1 MSDTD
6 SFIDEVTEEVRRD
19 RLFAL
24 YRRYGWIAVL
34 AIVALVG
41 AVAWSEYRQAQSM
54 RAAQALGDQ
63 LIAAEQPN
71 DPALRAD
78 ALAAV
83 QPDSPGGQAVAA
95 FLTAD
100 AQLAAGDVDA
110 AAATLDAVANTVDL
124 PPVYRQMAAFKS
136 LLAQSETL
144 PLDDRRA
151 GFEAMAE
158 PGAPLRLLAEE
169 QLALIDIEAGAPDA
183 AIERLQ
189 AMLQDAEANGEQ
201 LQRAVQVIIAL
212 GGTPDLAPNNEG

>member
-136 LLAQSETL
+136 LLAQTETL

-151 GFEAMAE
+151 GFEAMTE

-183 AIERLQ
+183 AIDRLQ

>member
-136 LLAQSETL
+136 LLAQTETL

>member
-124 PPVYRQMAAFKS
+124 PPVYRQMAVFKS

-151 GFEAMAE
+151 GFEARAE
-158 PGAPLRLLAEE
+158 P
-169 QLALIDIEAGAPDA
+169 D
-183 AIERLQ
+183 
-189 AMLQDAEANGEQ
+189 
-201 LQRAVQVIIAL
+201 
-212 GGTPDLAPNNEG
+212 

>member
-136 LLAQSETL
+136 LLAQTETL

-151 GFEAMAE
+151 GFEAMTE

>member
-71 DPALRAD
+71 DPVLRAD

-136 LLAQSETL
+136 LLAQTETL

-151 GFEAMAE
+151 GFEAMTE

-183 AIERLQ
+183 AIDRLQ